1 MDPSAF
7 SVPADHPAMSGHF
20 PGNPV
25 VPGVLI
31 LDYVLRAYE
40 ASQSRPMPPRT
51 FTSVKFLKSL
61 RPGEVADIAFDVK
74 LDKVSFSV
82 FRNGTLLVK
91 GVFESC
97 GGSGR

>member
-1 MDPSAF
+1 MDPAVF
-7 SVPADHPAMSGHF
+7 SVPADHPAIPGHF

-40 ASQSRPMPPRT
+40 ASRTSPMSPRR
-51 FTSVKFLKSL
+51 FTSVKFLQPL

-74 LDKVSFSV
+74 PDQVSFSV
-82 FRNGTLLVK
+82 FRSGTLLVK
-91 GVFESC
+91 GVFENC
-97 GGSGR
+97 GGTE